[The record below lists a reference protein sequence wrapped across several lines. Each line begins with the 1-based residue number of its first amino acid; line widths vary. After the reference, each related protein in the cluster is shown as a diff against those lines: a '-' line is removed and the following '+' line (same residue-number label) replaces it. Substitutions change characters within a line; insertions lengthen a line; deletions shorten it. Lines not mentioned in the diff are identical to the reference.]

1 MQSDRGRE
9 RERGEEDVRGGE
21 RAGNEVMELAEIIN
35 ISESVYCTKIC
46 VTTADQNIVTC
57 YSQNFPKRD

>member
-1 MQSDRGRE
+1 MTEGE

-35 ISESVYCTKIC
+35 ISESLLHKDFC
-46 VTTADQNIVTC
+46 NR
-57 YSQNFPKRD
+57 S

>member
-1 MQSDRGRE
+1 MGE

-35 ISESVYCTKIC
+35 ISESVYCTKIS
-46 VTTADQNIVTC
+46 VKEAD
-57 YSQNFPKRD
+57 